1 MTDELTLSDVA
12 SATASSLGQAIL
24 RDAGGTDETLTM
36 DEPTFRAFYERTAR
50 PLWAYLSRMTGDRH
64 AADDL
69 LQESYY
75 RFLRAD
81 RAFASD
87 AHRRHYLFRIA
98 INLVHDHSTRV
109 ARSWQGHSTRVARSW
124 RGQSTRFSRQAD
136 STDPPVEPSAM
147 PPDPAVRTDL
157 SRAMRRLR
165 PRERALLWHAYA
177 EGSSHREI
185 ARMLGVKAASVK
197 MLLFRARRRLAG
209 FLRGQPEPRAAA
221 QPNRT
226 GASRAKD

>member
-1 MTDELTLSDVA
+1 MTKDLTLSDVA
-12 SATASSLGQAIL
+12 HATRSSLGQAIL
-24 RDAGGTDETLTM
+24 QDAGGTDETLTM
-36 DEPTFRAFYERTAR
+36 DEPAFRAFYERTAR

-98 INLVHDHSTRV
+98 INLVRDRSTRV
-109 ARSWQGHSTRVARSW
+109 ARSRQAGMGAARSPEAAT
-124 RGQSTRFSRQAD
+124 G
-136 STDPPVEPSAM
+136 PEPSA
-147 PPDPAVRTDL
+147 PPSDPAVRTDL
-157 SRAMRRLR
+157 SRALRRLR
-165 PRERALLWHAYA
+165 PRERALLWLAYA

-209 FLRGQPEPRAAA
+209 FLRGQPEPQVAA
-221 QPNRT
+221 QPDRT

>member
-1 MTDELTLSDVA
+1 MTRDLTLSDVA
-12 SATASSLGQAIL
+12 RATASSLGQAIL

-50 PLWAYLSRMTGDRH
+50 PLWAYLSRMTGHPH

-98 INLVHDHSTRV
+98 INLVRDHSTRS
-109 ARSWQGHSTRVARSW
+109 ARSWQGRSTRSEQAP
-124 RGQSTRFSRQAD
+124 RGPIA
-136 STDPPVEPSAM
+136 EPSTT
-147 PPDPAVRTDL
+147 PLDPAMRTDL

-165 PRERALLWHAYA
+165 PRERALLWLAYA

-197 MLLFRARRRLAG
+197 MLLFRARRKLAG
-209 FLRGQPEPRAAA
+209 FLRGQREPQGAP
-221 QPNRT
+221 QPDRT
-226 GASRAKD
+226 GASRAQD

>member
-12 SATASSLGQAIL
+12 SATASSLGQTIL
-24 RDAGGTDETLTM
+24 QDAGGTDETLTM

-109 ARSWQGHSTRVARSW
+109 ARSWQGHSTR
-124 RGQSTRFSRQAD
+124 FSRQAD

-147 PPDPAVRTDL
+147 PSDPAVRTDL

-209 FLRGQPEPRAAA
+209 FLRGQPEPQAAA
-221 QPNRT
+221 QPDRT

>member
-1 MTDELTLSDVA
+1 MIVPC
-12 SATASSLGQAIL
+12 ATASSLGQTIL
-24 RDAGGTDETLTM
+24 QDAGGTDETLTM

-69 LQESYY
+69 VQESYY

-98 INLVHDHSTRV
+98 INLVHDHSTRC
-109 ARSWQGHSTRVARSW
+109 ARSWQGHSARSA
-124 RGQSTRFSRQAD
+124 RTRLSQQAD
-136 STDPPVEPSAM
+136 STDASVEPSAM
-147 PPDPAVRTDL
+147 PSDPAIRTDV

-165 PRERALLWHAYA
+165 PRERALLWLAYA

-209 FLRGQPEPRAAA
+209 FLRGQPEPQVAA
-221 QPNRT
+221 QPDRA
-226 GASRAKD
+226 GGSRAKD